1 MSGVVAIVILLVGW
15 ALTSYPAYVIGTRTN
30 VENAWVAWIPLLG
43 PTIVMLWSIQRPAW
57 LVILAIIPLV
67 NIVFSIW
74 LLITMPHEHGRTR
87 WWALGLLIPI
97 IGTFWYAFTLPARGT
112 VAATA

>member
-1 MSGVVAIVILLVGW
+1 MSAVFALVILVVGYV
-15 ALTSYPAYVIGTRTN
+15 LTSYPAYVIGTRRG

-57 LVILAIIPLV
+57 LVVLAIIPLV
-67 NIVFSIW
+67 NLVFSIW
-74 LLITMPHEHGRTR
+74 LLVTMPHEHGRTR

-97 IGTFWYAFTLPARGT
+97 IGMFWYAFTLPDR
-112 VAATA
+112 ATAPAPA